1 LVAPIFNFTDFEAH
15 SGGATDTVAVTGGN
29 TIDPSVSRT
38 LPGGAVVGS
47 TVLITAS
54 DDAADIGL
62 YKVTAIDADAVTVD
76 GTLVNSAG
84 KSMTI
89 YYAGATQQT
98 TTANAASTNEPFIA
112 GNSVSVELSFDGG
125 STWID
130 SFLRGFRFPSAGFTV
145 SVDVAELR
153 EVTLTE
159 AYATSPTARTIDINL
174 NYHLVDIAPI
184 RYLNDDTEVGVRIT
198 VIDSE
203 GTSAATGNKYVFTFP
218 RCKTVSANAGDASK
232 GSEMTGTW
240 TLKALLN
247 SSDIDM
253 QVDRTV
259 AS

>member
-1 LVAPIFNFTDFEAH
+1 
-15 SGGATDTVAVTGGN
+15 
-29 TIDPSVSRT
+29 
-38 LPGGAVVGS
+38 
-47 TVLITAS
+47 
-54 DDAADIGL
+54 
-62 YKVTAIDADAVTVD
+62 
-76 GTLVNSAG
+76 
-84 KSMTI
+84 
-89 YYAGATQQT
+89 
-98 TTANAASTNEPFIA
+98 
-112 GNSVSVELSFDGG
+112 
-125 STWID
+125 
-130 SFLRGFRFPSAGFTV
+130 
-145 SVDVAELR
+145 VAELR